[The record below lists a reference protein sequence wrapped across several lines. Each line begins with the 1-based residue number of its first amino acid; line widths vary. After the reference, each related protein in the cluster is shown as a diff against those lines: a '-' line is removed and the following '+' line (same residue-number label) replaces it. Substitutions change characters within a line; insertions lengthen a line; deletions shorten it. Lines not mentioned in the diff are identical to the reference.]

1 MSQQKDVLK
10 IHVRKE
16 KKNESKPRHK
26 QFQNMKKKVERK
38 RESVFFANPIS
49 STRKASLCPFLLFS
63 FSLFLS
69 FKNKKFPFE

>member
-16 KKNESKPRHK
+16 KKTRVSHAINNSRIW
-26 QFQNMKKKVERK
+26 KKKVERK